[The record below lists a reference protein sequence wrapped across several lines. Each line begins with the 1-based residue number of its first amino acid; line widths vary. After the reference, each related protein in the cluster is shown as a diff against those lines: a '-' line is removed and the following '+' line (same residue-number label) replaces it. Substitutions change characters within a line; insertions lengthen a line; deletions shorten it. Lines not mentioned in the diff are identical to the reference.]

1 MTTTH
6 LMMHHITSIKAHESK
21 MSVAE
26 FSGPYWSRVIE
37 ITDKD
42 GHCHR
47 LTLFGQT
54 MADLAIEMPAPV
66 ALAVSEA
73 A

>member
-1 MTTTH
+1 MTTTS
-6 LMMHHITSIKAHESK
+6 LMMHHITSIKAQPSK
-21 MSVAE
+21 HDVGE

-66 ALAVSEA
+66 ALAQEA

>member
-1 MTTTH
+1 
-6 LMMHHITSIKAHESK
+6 
-21 MSVAE
+21 
-26 FSGPYWSRVIE
+26 VIE

-42 GHCHR
+42 GHTHR
-47 LTLFGQT
+47 LTLFGDT

-66 ALAVSEA
+66 ALAAKDA

>member
-1 MTTTH
+1 MTTTSICI
-6 LMMHHITSIKAHESK
+6 HHITSIKAHQSK
-21 MSVAE
+21 HDVGE
-26 FSGPYWSRVIE
+26 FCGPYWSRVIE
-37 ITDKD
+37 IRDNM
-42 GHCHR
+42 GHTHR
-47 LTLFGQT
+47 LTLFGDT

>member
-37 ITDKD
+37 IRDNM
-42 GHCHR
+42 GHTHR
-47 LTLFGQT
+47 LTLFGDT

-66 ALAVSEA
+66 ALAQEA